1 MNLDLVIYF
10 QKENTRAK
18 KENKA
23 FSFETTLQKG
33 RF

>member
-18 KENKA
+18 KENEV
-23 FSFETTLQKG
+23 FLFETTLQKG